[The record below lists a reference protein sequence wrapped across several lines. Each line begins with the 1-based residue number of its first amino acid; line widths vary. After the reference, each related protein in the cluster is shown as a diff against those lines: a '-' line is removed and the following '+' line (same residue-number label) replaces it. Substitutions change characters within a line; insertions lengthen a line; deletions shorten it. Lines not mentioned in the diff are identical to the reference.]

1 MCVCVCSVCV
11 CVCVC
16 SVCVVCMG
24 VIGCVCVCVCVCYS
38 AHMECTC
45 TFLHSSP
52 PPPPLLPKVLAILTF
67 SLTADY
73 SPSASRNSIQCNGLS
88 LSIGASYPYDSSS
101 FSFSSNSSNVTCKF
115 STEAFSGSAQYFV
128 GMGVL
133 TFLYL
138 VLAVAAY
145 VLLVNTL
152 FAYAHYILI
161 AVSKTQRMH
170 ARRNIHA

>member
-1 MCVCVCSVCV
+1 
-11 CVCVC
+11 
-16 SVCVVCMG
+16 
-24 VIGCVCVCVCVCYS
+24 
-38 AHMECTC
+38 MEESTGNG
-45 TFLHSSP
+45 TAELAKGQFKVG
-52 PPPPLLPKVLAILTF
+52 PLLVNLRVLLEPLGFLRIVMLVLAILTF

-101 FSFSSNSSNVTCKF
+101 FSFSSNSSNVTCTF

-161 AVSKTQRMH
+161 ADLFISF
-170 ARRNIHA
+170 AFGFFYLLA

>member
-1 MCVCVCSVCV
+1 M
-11 CVCVC
+11 
-16 SVCVVCMG
+16 
-24 VIGCVCVCVCVCYS
+24 YLPP
-38 AHMECTC
+38 
-45 TFLHSSP
+45 FLSPP

-73 SPSASRNSIQCNGLS
+73 SPSASRNSIQCNNVS

>member
-1 MCVCVCSVCV
+1 M
-11 CVCVC
+11 
-16 SVCVVCMG
+16 
-24 VIGCVCVCVCVCYS
+24 YLPP
-38 AHMECTC
+38 
-45 TFLHSSP
+45 FLS

-101 FSFSSNSSNVTCKF
+101 FSFSSNSSNVTCTF
-115 STEAFSGSAQYFV
+115 STKAFSGSAQYFV

-161 AVSKTQRMH
+161 AVRHSACTH
-170 ARRNIHA
+170 AETYTHSVLVCSQTCTHNTRNTHNTCNAHRTHEVTHNTYTTHM